1 LIGEKMLNKTNDRFQ
16 DLEFLVDLLSLEIS
30 ELSSNIKELREEVE
44 YLADVVGLD
53 D

>member
-1 LIGEKMLNKTNDRFQ
+1 MLKKNNDRFQ

-30 ELSSNIKELREEVE
+30 ELSNNIRELREEVD

>member
-1 LIGEKMLNKTNDRFQ
+1 MLKKTNERFQ

-30 ELSSNIKELREEVE
+30 NLSSNIKELREEVE

>member
-1 LIGEKMLNKTNDRFQ
+1 MLNKTNDRFQ

>member
-1 LIGEKMLNKTNDRFQ
+1 MLKKNNDRFQ

-30 ELSSNIKELREEVE
+30 ELSSNIKELREEVD

>member
-1 LIGEKMLNKTNDRFQ
+1 MLNKTNDRFQ
-16 DLEFLVDLLSLEIS
+16 DLEFLVDLLSLEIA
-30 ELSSNIKELREEVE
+30 ELSNNIKELREEVE

>member
-1 LIGEKMLNKTNDRFQ
+1 MLKKNNDRFQ

-30 ELSSNIKELREEVE
+30 ELSSNIRELREEVD